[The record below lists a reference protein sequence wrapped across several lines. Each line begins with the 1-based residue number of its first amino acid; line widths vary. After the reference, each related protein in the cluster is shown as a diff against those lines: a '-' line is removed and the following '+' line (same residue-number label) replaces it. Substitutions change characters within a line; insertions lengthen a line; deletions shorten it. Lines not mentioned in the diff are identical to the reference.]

1 MKDIVKIFTVT
12 KNETDLIEDFV
23 EYHGK
28 IFGFSNLILIDNDSD
43 CPVVL
48 RLYGKFKR
56 MGVIVEKHPSYRG
69 QSQGQAF
76 TKFMSK
82 YRREC
87 KFMVGLDTDEFM
99 QFPDFF
105 TMHPEKTSV
114 PYLRNRFRAYFS
126 NLPRDS
132 SKFKVVTYFNS
143 VPDPADK
150 CYSEQKVGRPAKDI
164 VHFHRSVAK
173 PKKCFFRAE
182 TFLSTVN
189 GCHDGKISRGG
200 EFLTDLCYVHFHNTG
215 ARRSVERARS
225 IVCGYGYAD
234 VDSGMGCQLR
244 QLTEV
249 RSPIGSHR
257 VLEYALFLSK
267 TLTLEELVR
276 RGLWP
281 SHPSHLL
288 NMAMTFPSVLG
299 FNHLR
304 GGNFV
309 KLPPDWAKEFD
320 NMILH
325 DKPLSSDREHLS
337 SHLIRNILDHRQEE
351 SPRRPAVALM
361 LSGHLRNFSRRESFW
376 TKFVAEFPDVD
387 IFVHTWSDGGDRGK
401 KEWID
406 VGKNKNTH
414 DRAKSVLNPVEM
426 VVENHETLFDS
437 FSFRQTGVDLYYTHF
452 DEIQT
457 TEDFTKCIGSQ
468 LYSVKRCFELT
479 QKSGKT
485 YDVYVR
491 LRGDSI
497 VQHFGSLMT
506 KCLRHVRKDTVVVNG
521 SDTHV
526 HPGGGRGCRKCD
538 LEYGSGIRK
547 HDAHSNDVCDIF
559 YFGRFE
565 AMSKLCRMY
574 DSINALVRGFQASNR
589 KNAEKATVKKYLRK
603 FGHVTTVSS
612 SHVYENVIKCFY
624 PERLIREFMK
634 EFWLVSDTLGLVPKV
649 YY

>member
-23 EYHGK
+23 VYHGS

-43 CPVVL
+43 CPTVL
-48 RLYGKFKR
+48 ALYGKFRR
-56 MGVIVEKHPSYRG
+56 MGVVVENHPSYRG

-87 KFMVGLDTDEFM
+87 RFMVGLDTDEFI
-99 QFPDFF
+99 QFPDFL
-105 TMHPEKTSV
+105 TVNPEKTSV

-126 NLPRDS
+126 TLPRGS
-132 SKFKVVTYFNS
+132 SKFNVVTYFNS
-143 VPDPADK
+143 VPDPSAK
-150 CYSEQKVGRPAKDI
+150 CYTEQRVGRPAKDI
-164 VHFHRSVAK
+164 IHFQRSVAK
-173 PKKCFFRAE
+173 PKKCFFRSE
-182 TFLSTVN
+182 TFVSTVN
-189 GCHDGKISRGG
+189 GCHDGKSSRGG
-200 EFLTDLCYVHFHNTG
+200 EFLTDLCYVHFHDTG
-215 ARRSVERARS
+215 ARRSVERARN

-234 VDSGMGCQLR
+234 VDSGMNRQLR
-244 QLTEV
+244 QLAEV

-299 FNHLR
+299 FNLLR
-304 GGNFV
+304 AENLV
-309 KLPPDWAKEFD
+309 KLPSDWSKKFD
-320 NMILH
+320 DVILY
-325 DKPLSSDREHLS
+325 DKPLSPGVSS
-337 SHLIRNILDHRQEE
+337 SHLIRNILDHSPQA

-361 LSGHLRNFSRRESFW
+361 LSGHLRNFKRRESFW
-376 TKFVAEFPDVD
+376 KKFVADFPDVD
-387 IFVHTWSDGGDRGK
+387 IFVHTWSDGGGRGK
-401 KEWID
+401 TEWID
-406 VGKNKNTH
+406 VGKNKNSH
-414 DRAKSVLNPVEM
+414 DEARSILNPVEM
-426 VVENHETLFDS
+426 VVEDHEALFDS
-437 FSFRQTGVDLYYTHF
+437 FSFRQQGVDLYYTHF
-452 DEIQT
+452 NEIRT

-479 QKSGKT
+479 QKSKKT

-497 VQHFGSLMT
+497 VENFGSLMNR
-506 KCLRHVRKDTVVVNG
+506 CPQHVAKNTVVVNG
-521 SDTHV
+521 SDNHV

-538 LEYGSGIRK
+538 LEYGFGVRK
-547 HDAHSNDVCDIF
+547 HAAHSNDVCDIF
-559 YFGRFE
+559 YFGRFD
-565 AMSKLCRMY
+565 AMSRLCRMY
-574 DSINALVRGFQASNR
+574 DSVNALVRGFQAGNR
-589 KNAEKATVKKYLRK
+589 KNSENPTVKKYLRK
-603 FGHVTTVSS
+603 FGDVTTVSS
-612 SHVYENVIKCFY
+612 SHVYENIIKCFY

-634 EFWLVSDTLGLVPKV
+634 DFWLVSDTLGLVPKV